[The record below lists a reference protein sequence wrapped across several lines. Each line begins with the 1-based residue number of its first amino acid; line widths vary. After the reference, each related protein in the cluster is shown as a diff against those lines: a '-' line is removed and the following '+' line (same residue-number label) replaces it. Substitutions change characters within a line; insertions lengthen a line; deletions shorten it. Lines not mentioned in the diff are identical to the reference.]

1 MLTRG
6 TSGSHHVQ
14 DTQRYGCVALCSRQT
29 STTTRPI
36 MSHIDFW
43 QQVYL
48 VAIRLGTNAH
58 AKETADL
65 AVLHL
70 KETLKGIA
78 QQPSLNAGNQGN

>member
-1 MLTRG
+1 
-6 TSGSHHVQ
+6 
-14 DTQRYGCVALCSRQT
+14 
-29 STTTRPI
+29 